1 MLKTIA
7 KVFLVA
13 LIGIGFTTM
22 AVSANADKGQ
32 KIILS
37 KIKIKK
43 ACHFNG
49 AELAKK
55 HTQSQWE
62 AIYNGEKLADE
73 LKTICPSAKPL
84 KKKYAKDVYDFVH
97 KYASDSGNVPS

>member
-13 LIGIGFTTM
+13 LIGVGFTTM
-22 AVSANADKGQ
+22 TVSANADKGQ

-37 KIKIKK
+37 KVKIKK

-49 AELAKK
+49 AVLAKK
-55 HTQSQWE
+55 HTQSQWK
-62 AIYNGEKLADE
+62 AIYSGGKLADE
-73 LKTICPSAKPL
+73 LKTICPTAKPL

>member
-7 KVFLVA
+7 KVLLVA

-22 AVSANADKGQ
+22 TASANADKGQ

-37 KIKIKK
+37 KIKVKK

-49 AELAKK
+49 AVLAKK
-55 HTQSQWE
+55 HTQSQWD
-62 AIYNGEKLADE
+62 AIYKSGKLADE
-73 LKTICPSAKPL
+73 LKNICPTAKPL

>member
-22 AVSANADKGQ
+22 TVSANAEKGQ
-32 KIILS
+32 KIVLS

-49 AELAKK
+49 AVLAKK
-55 HTQSQWE
+55 HTQSQWK
-62 AIYNGEKLADE
+62 AIYSGGKLAGE
-73 LKTICPSAKPL
+73 LKSICPSAKPL
-84 KKKYAKDVYDFVH
+84 KKKYAKDVYDFVY